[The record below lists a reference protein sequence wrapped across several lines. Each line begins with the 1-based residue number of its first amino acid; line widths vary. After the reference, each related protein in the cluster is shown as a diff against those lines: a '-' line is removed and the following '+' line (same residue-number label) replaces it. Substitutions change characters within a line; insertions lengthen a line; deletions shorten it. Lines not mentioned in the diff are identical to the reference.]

1 MSFLPTND
9 PIYAAIRNTAAK
21 FGAKKELKMPELP
34 AHTTTKQK
42 ASSANAQSA
51 AKKPLPPHTATKQ
64 KAKAAPKAAPAP
76 KSAAEA
82 GKESS
87 RAKRAAYQETKLFS
101 PTDIAQ
107 AMGWTPKAVR
117 QKLRRIEHLIPSSL
131 LISTKEVRWGFSEVE
146 AVVTLLKAHTNGA
159 GI

>member
-21 FGAKKELKMPELP
+21 YGAKKELRMPELP

-64 KAKAAPKAAPAP
+64 KAKAAPAP
-76 KSAAEA
+76 KPAAEA
-82 GKESS
+82 NKEAS
-87 RAKRAAYQETKLFS
+87 RAKREAYTAGKLAS
-101 PTDIAQ
+101 PADIA
-107 AMGWTPKAVR
+107 AKLGMTPKAVR
-117 QKLRRIEHLIPSSL
+117 QKLRKIEATLPKGL
-131 LISTKEVRWGFSEVE
+131 LVSTDDTRWGFTDLDAICKLVKGE
-146 AVVTLLKAHTNGA
+146 
-159 GI
+159 